1 MISDIITGI
10 TDAIYSEFGD
20 DYEIHKERVEQ
31 GLVEPCF
38 FVMLVNP
45 TNERF
50 LSNRRYLT
58 NKFSIQYFPST
69 STPKIECAEVFE
81 RLVIALDRIKVSD
94 DLLNGTEFEMS
105 INDDVMTVLVNYNL
119 FTVTTDDTETMLT
132 LETESQVKKDE

>member
-1 MISDIITGI
+1 MISDVITGI

-31 GLVEPCF
+31 GLIEPCF

-69 STPKIECAEVFE
+69 STPKTECAEVFE
-81 RLVIALDRIKVSD
+81 RLVIALDRIKVSN
-94 DLLNGTEFEMS
+94 DLLNGTEFEMN
-105 INDDVMTVLVNYNL
+105 ITDDVMTVFVNYNL

-132 LETESQVKKDE
+132 LETESQVKR

>member
-1 MISDIITGI
+1 MISEIITGI

-81 RLVIALDRIKVSD
+81 RLVIALDRIKVGG

-119 FTVTTDDTETMLT
+119 FTVTTGDTEGK
-132 LETESQVKKDE
+132 EI

>member
-69 STPKIECAEVFE
+69 STPKMECAEVYE
-81 RLVIALDRIKVSD
+81 RLVMVLDRIKVGN
-94 DLLNGTEFEMS
+94 DLLNGSEFEMN
-105 INDDVMTVLVNYNL
+105 ITDDVMTVLVNYNL
-119 FTVTTDDTETMLT
+119 FTTMTDKAETMLT
-132 LETESQVKKDE
+132 LEMESQVKR